1 MDSNKEIKRKEE
13 FKFIKKSNERMF
25 INLKLNSFL
34 KNSVESN
41 TAKS

>member
-34 KNSVESN
+34 KNSTE
-41 TAKS
+41 

>member
-1 MDSNKEIKRKEE
+1 MDSNKELKRKEE
-13 FKFIKKSNERMF
+13 FRFIKKSNERMC

-34 KNSVESN
+34 KNSIESN